1 LPPLR
6 ARLDDLEDLVHHFA
20 RNAGLRLGG
29 EPLLPSPEDMKLLA
43 SFPWPGNV
51 RELAA
56 VIERAAILGNGHRLD
71 IAGAMGTTL
80 HALMER
86 VDGLLRAPEER
97 PPATLDEAMA
107 KHIELALEQ
116 AQGRVE
122 GPFGAARMLGI
133 NANTLRGRMRRL
145 GVDWRSYRGG

>member
-1 LPPLR
+1 
-6 ARLDDLEDLVHHFA
+6 
-20 RNAGLRLGG
+20 
-29 EPLLPSPEDMKLLA
+29 
-43 SFPWPGNV
+43 
-51 RELAA
+51 
-56 VIERAAILGNGHRLD
+56 
-71 IAGAMGTTL
+71 MGTTL